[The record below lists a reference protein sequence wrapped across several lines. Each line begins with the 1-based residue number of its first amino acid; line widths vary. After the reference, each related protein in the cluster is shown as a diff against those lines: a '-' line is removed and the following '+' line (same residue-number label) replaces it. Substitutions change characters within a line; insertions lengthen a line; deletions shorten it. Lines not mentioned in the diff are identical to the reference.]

1 MAYDTI
7 DVKPLNPVI
16 GAEIGGVDLSKPLG
30 NQMFQEI
37 HDALMEHQ
45 VIFFRDQDMTLD
57 EHKAFGKLFGE
68 LHIHPAA
75 RETQGHR
82 EIITI
87 HADER
92 SKVVAGMRWH
102 SDVSCD
108 KEPPMGS
115 ILHLHEIPASGGD
128 TMFASM
134 YAAYEGLS
142 QPVQDFVGGLQAW
155 HESAHVHRD
164 RLGHK
169 GKLRDGDDAYPV
181 SLHPIVRTHPV
192 TGRKG
197 LFVNEN
203 FTTRIDGVS
212 ANESTALLK
221 MLYDHIATPEFH
233 CRFTW
238 AEKSVAF
245 WDNRCAQHRSVWDYF
260 PQVRHGYRVTVA
272 GDKPV

>member
-7 DVKPLNPVI
+7 EVTPLSPVI
-16 GAEIGGVDLSKPLG
+16 GAEISGVDISKPLG
-30 NQMFQEI
+30 NQTFQEV

-45 VIFFRDQDMTLD
+45 VIFFRDQEMTLD

-75 RETQGHR
+75 RETQGHK

-108 KEPPMGS
+108 EEPPMGS
-115 ILHLHEIPASGGD
+115 ILHLHTIPASGGD

-134 YAAYEGLS
+134 YAAYDALSDPVKDFIDGLS
-142 QPVQDFVGGLQAW
+142 AW

-169 GKLRDGDDAYPV
+169 GAMRDGDDSYPV
-181 SLHPIVRTHPV
+181 SLHPVVRTHPV
-192 TGRKG
+192 TGRKV

-203 FTTRIDGVS
+203 FTTRIDGLNP
-212 ANESTALLK
+212 NESAALLK

-233 CRFTW
+233 CRFAW
-238 AEKSVAF
+238 QEKSVAF
-245 WDNRCAQHRSVWDYF
+245 WDNRCAQHRVVWDYF
-260 PQVRHGYRVTVA
+260 PAVRHGYRVTVA
-272 GDKPV
+272 GDKPY